1 MGQDLP
7 SDLISLSTQEDSE
20 KLHTDKRNMKDAD
33 DEFCSVSWSDQPVG
47 LVWSFVQVVLT
58 YLQSFG

>member
-7 SDLISLSTQEDSE
+7 SDLISLSTQEHSE
-20 KLHTDKRNMKDAD
+20 KLHTADKCNMKDAD

-47 LVWSFVQVVLT
+47 LV
-58 YLQSFG
+58 